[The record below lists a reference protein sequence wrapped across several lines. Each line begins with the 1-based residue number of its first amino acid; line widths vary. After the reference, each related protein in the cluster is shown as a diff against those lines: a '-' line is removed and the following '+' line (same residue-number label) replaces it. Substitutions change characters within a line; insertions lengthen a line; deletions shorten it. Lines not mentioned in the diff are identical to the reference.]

1 MAGKKGIIIAVVLCV
16 CLLIVSIGGY
26 FVYEGSNNDEDGTDA
41 DGAGE
46 DEDEEEDE
54 PLTAEEQ
61 AVVDKITD
69 EIDADA
75 DAEAGTTNPGS
86 TGGGGDLLA
95 DDSSEDDDS
104 GDEGG
109 MASVP
114 TPNRPRGRRSPAA
127 SGGAS
132 GGASV
137 GASVGASGGASG
149 GAPTPASST
158 ASTGPVGVGSL
169 PADEEETEPQDPL
182 ELAFLEGGT
191 GKFNRHM
198 PGYCRNWKKKDQN
211 SGDKNYGKQTI
222 AECKKLCFDGNDLK
236 EGQTITACEWGKG
249 DVTSETERSGC
260 VGHTAD
266 INRFEASGHDNR
278 ICWTGAAPDDYD
290 GNDERLYGKQ

>member
-1 MAGKKGIIIAVVLCV
+1 VENPKKKKKKKR
-16 CLLIVSIGGY
+16 IVQ
-26 FVYEGSNNDEDGTDA
+26 
-41 DGAGE
+41 
-46 DEDEEEDE
+46 
-54 PLTAEEQ
+54 Q
-61 AVVDKITD
+61 AATPVS
-69 EIDADA
+69 
-75 DAEAGTTNPGS
+75 TTV
-86 TGGGGDLLA
+86 A
-95 DDSSEDDDS
+95 
-104 GDEGG
+104 
-109 MASVP
+109 
-114 TPNRPRGRRSPAA
+114 
-127 SGGAS
+127 
-132 GGASV
+132 
-137 GASVGASGGASG
+137 
-149 GAPTPASST
+149 TPASST
-158 ASTGPVGVGSL
+158 ASTDPVGVGSL

-249 DVTSETERSGC
+249 DVTSETARAGC

-290 GNDERLYGKQ
+290 DSDERLYGKK